1 MAAQYNLV
9 QMITAIKDLG
19 QEKVLATITDTEIS
33 TFINLALLQIRN
45 DHEFSELIE
54 STDLSFTASCT
65 NPYNTVAAPAD
76 YWLPIRL
83 NNATDDYKFWHME
96 PDA

>member
-54 STDLSFTASCT
+54 ST
-65 NPYNTVAAPAD
+65 TV
-76 YWLPIRL
+76 
-83 NNATDDYKFWHME
+83 
-96 PDA
+96 